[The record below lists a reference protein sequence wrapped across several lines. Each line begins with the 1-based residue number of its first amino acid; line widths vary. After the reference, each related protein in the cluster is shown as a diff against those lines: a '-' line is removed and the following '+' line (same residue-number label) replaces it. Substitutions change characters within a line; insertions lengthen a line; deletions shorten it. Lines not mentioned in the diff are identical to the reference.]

1 MSNIEFFTGMCQVD
15 SRLWEVPR
23 PLVQAQVQAKGTET
37 REKAEGEEGEEGE
50 GEERAQNEG
59 KS

>member
-1 MSNIEFFTGMCQVD
+1 MSNIEFSPGMCQVD
-15 SRLWEVPR
+15 SRVWEVPR
-23 PLVQAQVQAKGTET
+23 SLVQAQVQAKGAET
-37 REKAEGEEGEEGE
+37 GEKAEREEREEGE

>member
-1 MSNIEFFTGMCQVD
+1 MCQVD

-23 PLVQAQVQAKGTET
+23 PLVQAQVQAEGAET
-37 REKAEGEEGEEGE
+37 REKAQREEGEEGE